1 MESTFFE
8 VRFIDF
14 ELFRNE
20 RMESAIF
27 EVRSIDF
34 EWSR

>member
-1 MESTFFE
+1 MESAIFE
-8 VRFIDF
+8 VRFTDF

-34 EWSR
+34 E

>member
-1 MESTFFE
+1 MESAIFE

-20 RMESAIF
+20 RMENAIF
-27 EVRSIDF
+27 EVRSTDF
-34 EWSR
+34 ELSR

>member
-1 MESTFFE
+1 MENAIFE

-20 RMESAIF
+20 RIESTIF
-27 EVRSIDF
+27 KVIYKL
-34 EWSR
+34 